1 MGDKSANGA
10 DLREYKD
17 MLGLIASRIGA
28 TSAPDA
34 TATAAEE
41 EEDDE

>member
-1 MGDKSANGA
+1 VGDKSANGA

-34 TATAAEE
+34 TAAE
-41 EEDDE
+41 EEDDDE